1 MHKPKYFINF
11 ALEKETYSNPLNPKS
26 RKGKRTM
33 KKYIVQYSQTAGA
46 QPSLQSLTKKAP
58 HFIYEFETTD
68 LEEALEV
75 AKKEVEVSDL
85 TTIEELPYSP
95 TDEEFQKNT
104 VRLEILEIDEDEENI
119 DWVEFDSPTY
129 WLEEK

>member
-1 MHKPKYFINF
+1 
-11 ALEKETYSNPLNPKS
+11 
-26 RKGKRTM
+26 M

-46 QPSLQSLTKKAP
+46 QPSLQSLTKKAL

-119 DWVEFDSPTY
+119 DWVDFDSPTY

>member
-1 MHKPKYFINF
+1 
-11 ALEKETYSNPLNPKS
+11 
-26 RKGKRTM
+26 M
-33 KKYIVQYSQTAGA
+33 KKYIVQYSPTAGA
-46 QPSLQSLTKKAP
+46 QPSLQSLTKKA
-58 HFIYEFETTD
+58 HFIYELETTD

-95 TDEEFQKNT
+95 TDEEFQKNA
-104 VRLEILEIDEDEENI
+104 VKIEILEIDEDEENI

>member
-1 MHKPKYFINF
+1 
-11 ALEKETYSNPLNPKS
+11 
-26 RKGKRTM
+26 M
-33 KKYIVQYSQTAGA
+33 KKYIVQYSPTAGA
-46 QPSLQSLTKKAP
+46 QPSLQSLTKKA

-68 LEEALEV
+68 LEEALKV

-95 TDEEFQKNT
+95 TDEEFQKNA
-104 VRLEILEIDEDEENI
+104 VKIEILETDEDEEII
-119 DWVEFDSPTY
+119 DWVDFDSPTY

>member
-1 MHKPKYFINF
+1 
-11 ALEKETYSNPLNPKS
+11 
-26 RKGKRTM
+26 M

-68 LEEALEV
+68 LEEALKV

-85 TTIEELPYSP
+85 TKIEESPYFP
-95 TDEEFQKNT
+95 TEEEFYKNAT
-104 VRLEILEIDEDEENI
+104 WVEILEIGEDGEFI
-119 DWVEFDSPTY
+119 GMIEFDSPTY
-129 WLEEK
+129 WLGEK